1 MPTFITYASFSTEGC
16 KGLIAKP
23 EDRAVALKPM
33 FDAVGATIKTIYFTT
48 GSNDAVVISEA
59 PDGTDAITL
68 SMVVGAS
75 GAMSSLETVRAWTSA
90 EFVEIA
96 QRAGSVASTY
106 SPPGS

>member
-1 MPTFITYASFSTEGC
+1 MPTFITYGSFSTEGC

-33 FDAVGATIKTIYFTT
+33 FDAVGATIQNIYFTT
-48 GSNDAVVISEA
+48 GSNDVIVISEA
-59 PDGTDAITL
+59 PDGTDTVTL
-68 SMVVGAS
+68 GMVVAAS
-75 GAMSSLETVRAWTSA
+75 GAMSSIETVRAWSSA

-96 QRAGSVASTY
+96 QRAGSIASTY